1 MAVAITMQSNG
12 SALHPFFAKS
22 NGTSLP
28 GHESHTQDCGS
39 PPHQIG
45 RTAQLRHEDPPEAPT
60 DGDVDSE
67 SEQPVFLDGAA
78 DAKKPKT
85 TRKPRSK
92 LGAPSKG
99 QRTLGELLNPGQA
112 LAGTPS
118 ETSAESI
125 QTIATRNESTESSR
139 RKRRRTSLEE
149 HQDVGDEGESGTSR
163 GVTEM
168 SDYVQRHPSP
178 QVVIPVTAAEAAA
191 AVPPGRSSSL
201 RTPPKKMLKL
211 GAGGKLGSPV
221 TKADGVDSA
230 ASVGQRRGRPRK
242 VKEPEVPKSLVVCM
256 RYAKGDGDDAT
267 TLRSRVERI
276 LSGEDR
282 LPPIIVTPKKRKS
295 PRKPTKPLHPLFSG
309 KPIVVAT
316 PAPAKTASP
325 RKTSA
330 ITPGKLRTKTMQDR
344 HVEPMKDLPFHMT
357 SALLR
362 DRLLTRQPGVKEA
375 EWPTREMCHTRG
387 FDSCERPERTAAT
400 WKRRKRK
407 TVRAALESQDSLL
420 KSFTRDLKPEAN
432 AQVRQDG
439 FPEPHVDLRLPSKHL
454 LSGHDVAARIS
465 NEIVATLSLDVSP
478 SSSTLQSS
486 QTNVHPALRGM
497 YNRLP
502 GFMSAFDDCKGDQ
515 LGWCQKHAPASSY
528 EVLQP
533 AAEMTVLRDW
543 LKSLVIN
550 AVDSTPGAAPVL
562 KAEVRPKKKRRRKD
576 DEMDDFLVDSDEEV
590 HESLPFVDDSAPLGG
605 SRHAQSVVQVDLGK
619 SKLSNAV
626 LLSGPHGC
634 GKTAAAYAV
643 ARELGFKVFEISSSE
658 RRTGRDVLD
667 KIGDLTENHTVQH
680 NTIDAGELSASEDRS
695 IMEAA
700 FQKDLESGRQG
711 KMSAFFTAKPTKTK
725 SAPKTM
731 RAKATTLAT
740 IQKALKKPPRGQQQ
754 SLILL
759 EEVDILFK
767 DDKDFWVT
775 VLKLML
781 SSKRPF
787 IMTCND
793 EELVPSQAMS
803 LHAVLRFRP
812 PPVDLAVDYMLLLAA
827 TEGHLLKREAVTSV
841 YQLKQHDLRA
851 CITELSLWCQMGVGD
866 PKAGLGW
873 IYQRYPPGSDCDAEG
888 RRLRVISEDTYQ
900 LGMGY
905 TETKNAFSEDRR
917 LTACTEH
924 RIPPTAILGW
934 NPHSIGYT
942 ADLAAVSYEMSSHS
956 LQQMTTLADALSA
969 IDVFSADEAID
980 TSLPPLSNKART
992 HYIEGRELLESNE
1005 RVPHGDMTN
1014 QLVNLATYLAYSTS
1028 GHTDLLK
1035 NALPTPTILDTVH
1048 RSRIAPANVTR
1059 RDFAPFD
1066 TLANPI
1072 SSSAI
1077 PGTGLEQSIVDGTL
1091 SDLAID
1097 VAPYVRSIV
1106 RFDLAL
1112 EEQRNAL
1119 TGTVATS
1126 KRSRTT
1132 RAARSALEGSQRS
1145 STRRDRWFDKALDLE
1160 GVLATGGRDWPRRME
1175 AATRSGS
1182 VESDG
1187 RSVMSGVESTQ

>member
-28 GHESHTQDCGS
+28 GHESDAQACEL

-45 RTAQLRHEDPPEAPT
+45 RSAQSRHPDSREAPT
-60 DGDVDSE
+60 ASDVDSE
-67 SEQPVFLDGAA
+67 SELPIFLDGTA
-78 DAKKPKT
+78 DVKRPKT
-85 TRKPRSK
+85 ARKPRSK

-112 LAGTPS
+112 VASSVNEVEKIESP
-118 ETSAESI
+118 TS
-125 QTIATRNESTESSR
+125 RNGSTESSR
-139 RKRRRTSLEE
+139 RKRRRTSLNGY
-149 HQDVGDEGESGTSR
+149 QDVGDDEESGTSR
-163 GVTEM
+163 GDTEV

-178 QVVIPVTAAEAAA
+178 QVVIPATAPEVAEIIAPSGA
-191 AVPPGRSSSL
+191 SSL

-221 TKADGVDSA
+221 TKADRLDPA
-230 ASVGQRRGRPRK
+230 TAVGQRRGRPRK
-242 VKEPEVPKSLVVCM
+242 VKEAEAPKSLVVCM
-256 RYAKGDGDDAT
+256 RYASTADA
-267 TLRSRVERI
+267 SDFGARVERI
-276 LSGEDR
+276 LAGEER
-282 LPPIIVTPKKRKS
+282 LPPIIVPPKKRKS
-295 PRKPTKPLHPLFSG
+295 PRKPTKPLHPLFAG
-309 KPIVVAT
+309 KPIATAT
-316 PAPAKTASP
+316 PAPPKTASP

-375 EWPTREMCHTRG
+375 EWPTRDLRHIRG
-387 FDSCERPERTAAT
+387 LDGNELPERTAAI
-400 WKRRKRK
+400 WKQRKRK
-407 TVRAALESQDSLL
+407 TVRATPKSRDSLL
-420 KSFTRDLKPEAN
+420 QVFAHDLEPEAD
-432 AQVRQDG
+432 ARIRPDG
-439 FPEPHVDLRLPSKHL
+439 FHEPHADLRLPHKHL
-454 LSGHDVAARIS
+454 LSGHEVASRIAT
-465 NEIVATLSLDVSP
+465 ELAATLSLDGSP
-478 SSSTLQSS
+478 SSAPQQSS
-486 QTNVHPALRGM
+486 QSRAHPALQGT
-497 YNRLP
+497 YTRLP
-502 GFMSAFDDCKGDQ
+502 EFMSAFDNCKGDP
-515 LGWCQKHAPASSY
+515 LDWCQKHAPISSH

-543 LKSLVIN
+543 LKSLVVN
-550 AVDSTPGAAPVL
+550 AVGSAPAQAPAA
-562 KAEVRPKKKRRRKD
+562 KAEIRPKKKRRRKD
-576 DEMDDFLVDSDEEV
+576 DKMDDFLVDSDEEV
-590 HESLPFVDDSAPLGG
+590 HETLPVTDDVILAGG
-605 SRHAQSVVQVDLGK
+605 SRHASSVVQVDLGK

-643 ARELGFKVFEISSSE
+643 AKELGFKVFEISSSE

-680 NTIDAGELSASEDRS
+680 NTLDAGELSASEDRS
-695 IMEAA
+695 VMEAA

-711 KMSAFFTAKPTKTK
+711 KMSAFFSAKSAKTK
-725 SAPKTM
+725 SAPKPM

-767 DDKDFWVT
+767 DDKDFWIT

-793 EELVPSQAMS
+793 EELVPLHAMS

-812 PPVDLAVDYMLLLAA
+812 PPVDLAIDYMLLLAA
-827 TEGHLLKREAVTSV
+827 TEGHLLRREAVTSV
-841 YQLKQHDLRA
+841 YQLKEHDLRA
-851 CITELSLWCQMGVGD
+851 SITELSLWCQMGVGD

-873 IYQRYPPGSDCDAEG
+873 IYQRYPPGSDRDAEG

-900 LGMGY
+900 LGIGQ
-905 TETKNAFSEDRR
+905 TDTHCTSTEDR
-917 LTACTEH
+917 LLAACTDH
-924 RIPPTAILGW
+924 SMSPSAILGW
-934 NPHSIGYT
+934 DLDSVGY
-942 ADLAAVSYEMSSHS
+942 ASDLAVASLQEPAHS
-956 LQQMTTLADALSA
+956 LQQLAQLADALSA
-969 IDVFSADEAID
+969 IDVFSTSNTRDI
-980 TSLPPLSNKART
+980 SLPPLSNKVRM

-1005 RVPHGDMTN
+1005 RVMHGDIGN
-1014 QLVNLATYLAYSTS
+1014 RLAVTATCIAYRAS

-1035 NALPTPTILDTVH
+1035 NALSTPNLTNDVQQSRTATIDL
-1048 RSRIAPANVTR
+1048 SR
-1059 RDFAPFD
+1059 RDFAPLD
-1066 TLANPI
+1066 ILANPT
-1072 SSSAI
+1072 SSSSTI
-1077 PGTGLEQSIVDGTL
+1077 PGISLEQSIFDGTFRTL
-1091 SDLAID
+1091 AVDL
-1097 VAPYVRSIV
+1097 APYVRSIV

-1119 TGTVATS
+1119 TGAVATS
-1126 KRSRTT
+1126 KRPRTT

-1145 STRRDRWFDKALDLE
+1145 STRHERWFDKKLDLQ
-1160 GVLATGGRDWPRRME
+1160 GVLATGGKNWPRELE
-1175 AATRSGS
+1175 AGTRSGS
-1182 VESDG
+1182 VESDVM
-1187 RSVMSGVESTQ
+1187 SMMSGVDSTQ